1 MVPLPAAMMIDA
13 PLALF
18 LVWAAFSLALVVIGA
33 VWVFRPAVALVPLKR
48 LGVVWLVLT
57 LAVAVVSWQVF
68 GGNRGS
74 ASAESELAK
83 APDFSFRTVD
93 GRWYSRD
100 SLRGKVVLV
109 EFWASWCE
117 PCREALPEMFRIY
130 NEFKTPRFVMIGVS
144 ENASQAKFENFV
156 AEKGILWPQDW
167 DPKGQLADEFSDAAI
182 PAYAVIDPDG
192 RLRFTQ
198 RGYNSDTYSHLRQ
211 AIMAAL
217 GTATAGSRIVDAR
230 N

>member
-1 MVPLPAAMMIDA
+1 MIPSPAAILIDG
-13 PLALF
+13 PLTLY

-33 VWVFRPAVALVPLKR
+33 IWVFRPAVAAVPLKR

-57 LAVAVVSWQVF
+57 LAVALVSWRVF
-68 GGNRGS
+68 GGNRAD
-74 ASAESELAK
+74 ASIESQLAR

-93 GRWYSRD
+93 GRWFSRD
-100 SLRGKVVLV
+100 SLRGKVVLI

-130 NEFKTPRFVMIGVS
+130 NEFKTSRFVMIGVS
-144 ENASQAKFENFV
+144 EDESQTKFENFV

-167 DPKGQLADEFSDAAI
+167 DPKGQLADDFSDSAI

-198 RGYNSDTYSHLRQ
+198 RGYNGETYLHLRQ
-211 AIMAAL
+211 AIIAAL
-217 GTATAGSRIVDAR
+217 GSGSRIA
-230 N
+230 NAGN